1 MGVFSDFSRWV
12 SDEANAIG
20 HGASSFATG
29 VVNTA
34 KYGLK
39 TVVHTPVAIVH
50 EISSGVVKVSQAGA
64 GAFTSA
70 AHEGAVAFGSGAS
83 AFTASSHEASLAVQG
98 LGKSASGAVGSL
110 GSSFAL
116 PLAAAAAI
124 VGLAFVMKR

>member
-64 GAFTSA
+64 NAFTGA
-70 AHEGAVAFGSGAS
+70 AHEGAVAFGSGAT
-83 AFTASSHEASLAVQG
+83 AFVA
-98 LGKSASGAVGSL
+98 ASGQASQALVGVSKNVGSL
-110 GSSFAL
+110 GSSLGSSFAW
-116 PLAAAAAI
+116 PLAIVAGVVAFAI
-124 VGLAFVMKR
+124 IKR

>member
-64 GAFTSA
+64 GVFISA
-70 AHEGAVAFGSGAS
+70 AHEGQLAFGSGAS
-83 AFTASSHEASLAVQG
+83 AFVAASGQASQAVQG
-98 LGKSASGAVGSL
+98 LGKSASGAVSSL

>member
-70 AHEGAVAFGSGAS
+70 AHEGAVAFGSGAT
-83 AFTASSHEASLAVQG
+83 AFVAASHEGSLAVQG
-98 LGKSASGAVGSL
+98 VSKNVGGAVSSL
-110 GSSFAL
+110 GSSFAF

-124 VGLAFVMKR
+124 VGLAFAMKR

>member
-1 MGVFSDFSRWV
+1 MGWNDFSNWM
-12 SDEANAIG
+12 SAEISALG
-20 HGASSFATG
+20 HTMSSAATG
-29 VVNTA
+29 IVNTA

-39 TVVHTPVAIVH
+39 TIVHTPVAIVH
-50 EISSGVVKVSQAGA
+50 EISGGVVKVSQAGA

-70 AHEGAVAFGSGAS
+70 AASGATAFGSGAT

-124 VGLAFVMKR
+124 VGLAFVMNKR